1 MQCAIWLK
9 TPALEYVMSER
20 KEGETINSAASRLFN
35 DYVRE
40 KIEEKAN
47 QMIALKNGFTVRDMK

>member
-1 MQCAIWLK
+1 
-9 TPALEYVMSER
+9 MSER
-20 KEGETINSAASRLFN
+20 KAGETINSAASRLFN

-47 QMIALKNGFTVRDMK
+47 QMIALKNGYSVRDDK